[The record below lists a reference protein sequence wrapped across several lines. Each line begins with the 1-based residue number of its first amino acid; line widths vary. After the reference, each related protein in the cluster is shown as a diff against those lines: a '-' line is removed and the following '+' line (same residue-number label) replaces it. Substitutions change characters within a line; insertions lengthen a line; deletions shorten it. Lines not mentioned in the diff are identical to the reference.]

1 MALPKMLCLSIG
13 DTHGMKILVFGF
25 GVRRKKKAHK
35 LSATVA
41 ATAVAM
47 ATTVAVVE
55 GEAVVVINT
64 AIPTTPPSSSNSKL
78 TCLGV
83 TDCQLVVLVW
93 FRGEFRKCLTLPSNL
108 NLMVVI

>member
-1 MALPKMLCLSIG
+1 
-13 DTHGMKILVFGF
+13 MKRLVFGF
-25 GVRRKKKAHK
+25 GVRRKKKARK

-47 ATTVAVVE
+47 ATTAVVE
-55 GEAVVVINT
+55 GEAVVDINT
-64 AIPTTPPSSSNSKL
+64 VIPTTPPSSSNSKL